1 MPNPSRGKSNLNQLE
16 RVREIHREIQRFS
29 ANQQNDSL
37 RVTCDA
43 LAEKLAVSDRQIR
56 RDIDVLAQRIEE
68 KDVEGGHGAEDRALY
83 FDRRRR
89 SYLYRRAVDLS
100 VWVGRLDDEE
110 LGALLVAQQSL
121 AVFSGMPL
129 AKHIG
134 HIFEED
140 AGGLVGN
147 SRSILREEIIDLIS
161 FHPEG
166 AGEMD
171 EGDFTTIYRGLLL
184 QQQIEVSYQS
194 KTSAQPKKRILHP
207 YHLCCFK
214 NQWRLLAYDSHHKAV
229 RDFVVTKRRLRS
241 VRLLTKTFKRLA
253 GFSRQE
259 VHDHISGSQLD
270 KMQEITLRVARA
282 GAHHVVERKWV
293 GLQSKTEQ
301 SDGSVLAVFKVGA
314 TGDFMR
320 FVLGFGRDCV
330 VLAPEKFR
338 KEIEAEAQGMIAD
351 LKRTSHV
358 RVGMIDSG

>member
-1 MPNPSRGKSNLNQLE
+1 MPIPSRGKSNLNQLE
-16 RVREIHREIQRFS
+16 RVREIHRQIQRFT
-29 ANQQNDSL
+29 ANQQNHNL
-37 RVTCDA
+37 RVTCDS
-43 LAEKLAVSDRQIR
+43 LAQKLDVSDRQIR
-56 RDIDVLAQRIEE
+56 RDIQTLAQRIEE
-68 KDVEGGHGAEDRALY
+68 KDVEGGYGAEDCALY
-83 FDRRRR
+83 FDKKRL
-89 SYLYRRAVDLS
+89 SYLYRREVDLS

-129 AKHIG
+129 AKHID

-166 AGEMD
+166 AGEID
-171 EGDFTTIYRGLLL
+171 AGDFTTIYRGLLL

-194 KTSAQPKKRILHP
+194 KTSAQPKKRILNP

-229 RDFVVTKRRLRS
+229 RDFVVTKRRLHS
-241 VRLLTKTFKRLA
+241 VRLLTKTFKRSP

-270 KMQEITLRVARA
+270 KMQEITLRVAKA
-282 GAHHVVERKWV
+282 GAHYIVEREWV
-293 GLQSKTEQ
+293 GLQSKTELD
-301 SDGSVLAVFKVGA
+301 DGSVLAVFRVRD
-314 TGDFMR
+314 TNDFMR

-330 VLAPEKFR
+330 VLGPEKFR
-338 KEIEAEAQGMIAD
+338 KEIEAEAQGIISN
-351 LKRTSHV
+351 LKGHA
-358 RVGMIDSG
+358 MSG

>member
-29 ANQQNDSL
+29 ANQQNDNL
-37 RVTCDA
+37 RVTCDS
-43 LAEKLAVSDRQIR
+43 LAEKLGVSDRQIR
-56 RDIDVLAQRIEE
+56 RDIQILTQRIEE
-68 KDVEGGHGAEDRALY
+68 KDVEGGYGAEDCALY
-83 FDRRRR
+83 FDKKRL

-129 AKHIG
+129 AKHID

-166 AGEMD
+166 AGEID
-171 EGDFTTIYRGLLL
+171 EGDFNTIYRGLLL
-184 QQQIEVSYQS
+184 QQQIEVNYQS
-194 KTSAQPKKRILHP
+194 KTSAQPKKRILNP

-241 VRLLTKTFKRLA
+241 VRLLTKTFKRLP

-270 KMQEITLRVARA
+270 KITLRVARA

-293 GLQSKTEQ
+293 GLQSRKELE
-301 SDGSVLAVFKVGA
+301 DGSVLAVFRVRD

-320 FVLGFGRDCV
+320 FVLSFGRDCV
-330 VLAPEKFR
+330 VLGPEKFR
-338 KEIEAEAQGMIAD
+338 KEIEAEAQGIIAD
-351 LKRTSHV
+351 LKGHA
-358 RVGMIDSG
+358 MSGLV